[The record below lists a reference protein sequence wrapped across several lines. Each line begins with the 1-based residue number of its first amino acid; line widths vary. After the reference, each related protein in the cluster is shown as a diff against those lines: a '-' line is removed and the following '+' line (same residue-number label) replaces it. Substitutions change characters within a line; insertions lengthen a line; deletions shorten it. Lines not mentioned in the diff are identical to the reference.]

1 MSEIKASINN
11 AQVIGEL
18 LEMNLEEITKEVTLK
33 GTNGD
38 VKIVVQNNSKKGF
51 KSALIKETGEFSEST
66 DINSTP
72 YIVKADQLPKESNI
86 IGVKNFSKYN

>member
-33 GTNGD
+33 GANGVEKKVTCQQMAKKDFKNPMFLVD
-38 VKIVVQNNSKKGF
+38 VKGNAIGVDFFSASEKKIDENGQSIDNPNF
-51 KSALIKETGEFSEST
+51 KS
-66 DINSTP
+66 
-72 YIVKADQLPKESNI
+72 
-86 IGVKNFSKYN
+86 

>member
-1 MSEIKASINN
+1 M
-11 AQVIGEL
+11 VL
-18 LEMNLEEITKEVTLK
+18 LETIIFRGNEPVKTAYNGNDGKFVLQVA
-33 GTNGD
+33 NGD

>member
-33 GTNGD
+33 GANG
-38 VKIVVQNNSKKGF
+38 VEKKVTCQQMAKKEF
-51 KSALIKETGEFSEST
+51 KNPIFPG
-66 DINSTP
+66 
-72 YIVKADQLPKESNI
+72 
-86 IGVKNFSKYN
+86 